1 MAETK
6 DLGQARARRACPLGG
21 PADETRRRQHEKLFR
36 EIGQSIYPGFIMVR
50 IWLPADTYG
59 RLLEALPDW
68 SRAHKALND
77 ATEMHYAVGVRRVS
91 CDLPDAL
98 ALLRVAERVC
108 PESAPLIRIAIRK
121 APNTHSTH
129 HDLPPQRPDLPGP
142 ARDRRPRLLA
152 LRALASL
159 HLLVFSFQALH
170 VVDRVRELLR
180 RLL

>member
-1 MAETK
+1 
-6 DLGQARARRACPLGG
+6 
-21 PADETRRRQHEKLFR
+21 
-36 EIGQSIYPGFIMVR
+36 MVR
-50 IWLPADTYG
+50 IWLPADTYRG
-59 RLLEALPDW
+59 LLETLPDW
-68 SRAHKALND
+68 SRAHKLLND

-98 ALLRVAERVC
+98 ALLQIAERVY

-121 APNTHSTH
+121 ARTTHSTH
-129 HDLPPQRPDLPGP
+129 TYVPPKLPALPGQ
-142 ARDRRPRLLA
+142 ARHLRPRLLP

-170 VVDRVRELLR
+170 FVDRVRELLR